1 MTHQLSPVVPTPAA
15 LPRRKAPRVAA
26 LIATLIISILS
37 FQLNASLF
45 SAALPA
51 IAAHFQE
58 STENVA
64 KVQSLFFLTSAVLGM
79 AFSRW
84 SDFLG
89 RRRTLL
95 IVLAL
100 MLGGTVLCLLAPN
113 LTVLL
118 IGRVLQSATS
128 ATFTI
133 SFLLLS
139 ERFSKRLFGIS
150 VGIISAV
157 NGGIGGLDGFLGG
170 FITDTVG
177 WQFLFVVVLAMGVAA
192 LVCVAV
198 VVPKGSARARE
209 GRMDW
214 WGAAALGTFLVL
226 LSNLIGQASAAGWA
240 DAWTLGYLAG
250 TVAAGLA
257 FVAVEKRTSH
267 PLIAIGQ
274 LRSRQVW
281 PVLASTVLT
290 LAGIFSALNFTV
302 ILLSQDA
309 KAGYGLSA
317 SMSAL
322 LYLTPT
328 AFVGVIAAVFSG
340 WFAQR
345 IGWFTALRIS
355 SGLIVVAAVAVA
367 IFAADRWMVFALL
380 IVMGVLYLGQFQ
392 STVSGIAVLNS
403 PKSAPGSVPGLNGAC
418 FGIGASIGIAMVA
431 PAVATGT
438 IAGYQT
444 ALWISAGLA
453 LASFGASLILRPA
466 PGAAGHGSS
475 EAAAPGRAAVA
486 SH

>member
-1 MTHQLSPVVPTPAA
+1 MTPHPHTAVGLV
-15 LPRRKAPRVAA
+15 PRRKAARVPV
-26 LIATLIISILS
+26 LIATLILSILS
-37 FQLNASLF
+37 YQLNASLF

-51 IAAHFQE
+51 MAAHFQE

-64 KVQSLFFLTSAVLGM
+64 KVQSLFFLTGAVLGM

-95 IVLAL
+95 IVLIL

-118 IGRVLQSATS
+118 VGRVLQSATS

-150 VGIISAV
+150 VGVISAV

-170 FITDTVG
+170 FITDTIG
-177 WQFLFVVVLAMGVAA
+177 WQFLFVLVLGVGVLA
-192 LVCVAV
+192 LVLVAV
-198 VVPKGSARARE
+198 VVPKGSARKSE

-214 WGAAALGTFLVL
+214 WGAGTLGTFLVL
-226 LSNLIGQASAAGWA
+226 LSNLIGQASTSGWG
-240 DAWTLGYLAG
+240 DIWTLGYLAG
-250 TVAAGLA
+250 ALVAGLA
-257 FVAVEKRTSH
+257 FVAVEKRVAR
-267 PLIAIGQ
+267 PLIAIEQ

-328 AFVGVIAAVFSG
+328 AFVGVLTAVFSG

-345 IGWFTALRIS
+345 IGWFKALRIS
-355 SGLIVVAAVAVA
+355 SGLIVLAAVAVA
-367 IFAADRWMVFALL
+367 IFAADRWMVFVLL
-380 IVMGVLYLGQFQ
+380 IIMGVLYLGQFQ

-418 FGIGASIGIAMVA
+418 FGIGASVGIAVVA
-431 PAVATGT
+431 PAVAAGT

-444 ALWISAGLA
+444 ALWISAGFA
-453 LASFGASLILRPA
+453 LAAFAASLLLRPIPA
-466 PGAAGHGSS
+466 SA
-475 EAAAPGRAAVA
+475 AAAPAVVVA
-486 SH
+486 HA

>member
-1 MTHQLSPVVPTPAA
+1 VPV
-15 LPRRKAPRVAA
+15 
-26 LIATLIISILS
+26 LIATLILSILS
-37 FQLNASLF
+37 YQLNASLF

-51 IAAHFQE
+51 MAAHFQE

-64 KVQSLFFLTSAVLGM
+64 KVQSLFFLTGAVLGM

-95 IVLAL
+95 IVLSM
-100 MLGGTVLCLLAPN
+100 MLCGTVLCLWAPN

-118 IGRVLQSATS
+118 VGRVLQSATS

-150 VGIISAV
+150 VGVISAV

-170 FITDTVG
+170 FITDTIG
-177 WQFLFVVVLAMGVAA
+177 WQFLFVLVLGVGVLAIV
-192 LVCVAV
+192 LVAV
-198 VVPKGSARARE
+198 VVPKRAARTRE

-214 WGAAALGTFLVL
+214 WGAGTLGTFLVL
-226 LSNLIGQASAAGWA
+226 LSNLIGQASTSGWG
-240 DAWTLGYLAG
+240 DIWTLGYLAG
-250 TVAAGLA
+250 AVIAGLA
-257 FVAVEKRTSH
+257 FVAVEKRVAR
-267 PLIAIGQ
+267 PLIAIEQ

-309 KAGYGLSA
+309 HAGYGLSA

-328 AFVGVIAAVFSG
+328 AFVGVLTAVFSG

-345 IGWFTALRIS
+345 IGWFKALRIS

-380 IVMGVLYLGQFQ
+380 IIMGVLYLGQFQ

-418 FGIGASIGIAMVA
+418 FGIGASVGIAVVA
-431 PAVATGT
+431 PAVAAGT

-444 ALWISAGLA
+444 ALWISAGFA
-453 LASFGASLILRPA
+453 LAAFAASLILRPV
-466 PGAAGHGSS
+466 AASA
-475 EAAAPGRAAVA
+475 AAAPAAVA
-486 SH
+486 AHA

>member
-1 MTHQLSPVVPTPAA
+1 MTTQATSTAG
-15 LPRRKAPRVAA
+15 LPLRRKAARVPV
-26 LIATLIISILS
+26 LIATLILSILS
-37 FQLNASLF
+37 YQLNASLF

-51 IAAHFQE
+51 MAAHFQE

-64 KVQSLFFLTSAVLGM
+64 KVQSLFFLTGAVLGM

-95 IVLAL
+95 IVLSM
-100 MLGGTVLCLLAPN
+100 MLCGTVLCLLAPN

-118 IGRVLQSATS
+118 VGRVLQSATS

-170 FITDTVG
+170 FITDTIG
-177 WQFLFVVVLAMGVAA
+177 WQFLFVLVLCVGVLAIV
-192 LVCVAV
+192 LVAV
-198 VVPKGSARARE
+198 VVPKRPARTRE

-214 WGAAALGTFLVL
+214 WGAGTLGTFLVL
-226 LSNLIGQASAAGWA
+226 LSNLIGQASTSGWG
-240 DAWTLGYLAG
+240 DVWTLGYLAG
-250 TVAAGLA
+250 AVIAGLA
-257 FVAVEKRTSH
+257 FVAVERRVER
-267 PLIAIGQ
+267 PLIAIEQ

-328 AFVGVIAAVFSG
+328 AFVGVLTAVFSG

-345 IGWFTALRIS
+345 IGWFKALRIS

-380 IVMGVLYLGQFQ
+380 IIMGVLYLGQFQ

-418 FGIGASIGIAMVA
+418 FGIGASVGIAVVA
-431 PAVATGT
+431 PAVAAGT

-444 ALWISAGLA
+444 ALWISAGFA
-453 LASFGASLILRPA
+453 LAAFAASLILRPA
-466 PGAAGHGSS
+466 AASA
-475 EAAAPGRAAVA
+475 AAAPAVVVTHA
-486 SH
+486 

>member
-1 MTHQLSPVVPTPAA
+1 MTTQATSTAGL
-15 LPRRKAPRVAA
+15 LLRRKAARVPV
-26 LIATLIISILS
+26 LIATLILSILS
-37 FQLNASLF
+37 YQLNASLF

-51 IAAHFQE
+51 MAAHFQE

-64 KVQSLFFLTSAVLGM
+64 KVQSLFFLTGAVLGM

-95 IVLAL
+95 IVLSM
-100 MLGGTVLCLLAPN
+100 MLCGTVLCLLAPN

-118 IGRVLQSATS
+118 VGRVLQSATS

-150 VGIISAV
+150 VGVISAV

-170 FITDTVG
+170 FITDTIG
-177 WQFLFVVVLAMGVAA
+177 WQFLFVLVLGVGVLAIV
-192 LVCVAV
+192 LVAV
-198 VVPKGSARARE
+198 VVPKRATRTRE

-214 WGAAALGTFLVL
+214 WGAGTLGTFLVL
-226 LSNLIGQASAAGWA
+226 LSNLIGQASTSGWG
-240 DAWTLGYLAG
+240 DIWTLGYLAG
-250 TVAAGLA
+250 ALISGLA
-257 FVAVEKRTSH
+257 FVAVERRVAR
-267 PLIAIGQ
+267 PLIAIEQ

-328 AFVGVIAAVFSG
+328 AFVGVLTAVFSG

-345 IGWFTALRIS
+345 IGWFKALRIS

-380 IVMGVLYLGQFQ
+380 IIMGVLYLGQFQ

-418 FGIGASIGIAMVA
+418 FGIGASVGIAVVA
-431 PAVATGT
+431 PAVAAGT

-444 ALWISAGLA
+444 ALWISAGFA
-453 LASFGASLILRPA
+453 LAAFAASLILRPVAASA
-466 PGAAGHGSS
+466 P
-475 EAAAPGRAAVA
+475 AAPAVVA
-486 SH
+486 HA

>member
-1 MTHQLSPVVPTPAA
+1 MTTQPATTA
-15 LPRRKAPRVAA
+15 GLPRRRKAARVPV
-26 LIATLIISILS
+26 LIATLILSILS
-37 FQLNASLF
+37 YQLNASLF

-51 IAAHFQE
+51 MAAHFQE

-64 KVQSLFFLTSAVLGM
+64 KVQSLFFLTGAVLGM

-95 IVLAL
+95 IVLSM
-100 MLGGTVLCLLAPN
+100 MLCGTVLCLLAPN

-118 IGRVLQSATS
+118 VGRVLQSATS

-150 VGIISAV
+150 VGVISAV

-170 FITDTVG
+170 FITDTIG
-177 WQFLFVVVLAMGVAA
+177 WQFLFVLVLGVGVLAIV
-192 LVCVAV
+192 LVAV
-198 VVPKGSARARE
+198 VVPKRPARTRE

-214 WGAAALGTFLVL
+214 WGAGTLGTFLVL
-226 LSNLIGQASAAGWA
+226 LSNLIGQASTSGWG
-240 DAWTLGYLAG
+240 DVWTLGYLAG
-250 TVAAGLA
+250 AVIAGLA
-257 FVAVEKRTSH
+257 FVAVERRVAR
-267 PLIAIGQ
+267 PLIAIEQ

-328 AFVGVIAAVFSG
+328 AFVGVLTAVFSG

-345 IGWFTALRIS
+345 IGWFKALRIS

-367 IFAADRWMVFALL
+367 VFAADRWMVFALL
-380 IVMGVLYLGQFQ
+380 IIMGVLYLGQFQ

-418 FGIGASIGIAMVA
+418 FGIGASVGIAVVA
-431 PAVATGT
+431 PAVAAGT

-444 ALWISAGLA
+444 ALWISAGFA
-453 LASFGASLILRPA
+453 LAAFAASLILRPV
-466 PGAAGHGSS
+466 AAS
-475 EAAAPGRAAVA
+475 AAPAPAVVVA
-486 SH
+486 HA

>member
-1 MTHQLSPVVPTPAA
+1 MTTQATSTPG
-15 LPRRKAPRVAA
+15 LPLRRKAARVPV
-26 LIATLIISILS
+26 LIATLILSILS
-37 FQLNASLF
+37 YQLNASLF

-51 IAAHFQE
+51 MAAHFQE

-64 KVQSLFFLTSAVLGM
+64 KVQSLFFLTGAVLGM
-79 AFSRW
+79 ALSRW

-95 IVLAL
+95 IVLSM
-100 MLGGTVLCLLAPN
+100 MLCGTVLCLWAPN
-113 LTVLL
+113 LTILL
-118 IGRVLQSATS
+118 VGRVLQSATS

-150 VGIISAV
+150 VGVISAV

-170 FITDTVG
+170 FITDTIG
-177 WQFLFVVVLAMGVAA
+177 WQFLFVLVLGVGVLAIV
-192 LVCVAV
+192 LVAV
-198 VVPKGSARARE
+198 VVPKRAARTRE

-214 WGAAALGTFLVL
+214 WGAGTLGTFLVL
-226 LSNLIGQASAAGWA
+226 LSNLIGQASTSGWG
-240 DAWTLGYLAG
+240 DIWTLGYLAG
-250 TVAAGLA
+250 AVIAGLA
-257 FVAVEKRTSH
+257 FVAVEKRVAR
-267 PLIAIGQ
+267 PLIAIEQ

-309 KAGYGLSA
+309 HAGYGLSA

-328 AFVGVIAAVFSG
+328 AFVGVLTAVFSG

-345 IGWFTALRIS
+345 IGWFKALRIS

-380 IVMGVLYLGQFQ
+380 IIMGVLYLGQFQ

-418 FGIGASIGIAMVA
+418 FGIGASVGIAVVA
-431 PAVATGT
+431 PAVAAGT

-444 ALWISAGLA
+444 ALWISAGFA
-453 LASFGASLILRPA
+453 LAAFAASLILRPV
-466 PGAAGHGSS
+466 AASA
-475 EAAAPGRAAVA
+475 AAAPAAVA
-486 SH
+486 AHA

>member
-1 MTHQLSPVVPTPAA
+1 MTPHPHTAA
-15 LPRRKAPRVAA
+15 GLEPRRKAARVPV
-26 LIATLIISILS
+26 LIATLILSILS
-37 FQLNASLF
+37 YQLNASLF

-51 IAAHFQE
+51 MAAHFQE

-64 KVQSLFFLTSAVLGM
+64 KVQSLFFLTGAVLGM

-95 IVLAL
+95 IVLIL

-118 IGRVLQSATS
+118 VGRVLQSATS

-150 VGIISAV
+150 VGVISAV

-170 FITDTVG
+170 FITDTIG
-177 WQFLFVVVLAMGVAA
+177 WQFLFVLVLGVGVLA
-192 LVCVAV
+192 LVLVAV
-198 VVPKGSARARE
+198 VVPKGSARKSE

-214 WGAAALGTFLVL
+214 WGAGALGTFLVL
-226 LSNLIGQASAAGWA
+226 LSNLIGQASTSGWG
-240 DAWTLGYLAG
+240 DIWTLGYLAG
-250 TVAAGLA
+250 ALVAGLA
-257 FVAVEKRTSH
+257 FVAVEKRVAR
-267 PLIAIGQ
+267 PLIAIEQ

-328 AFVGVIAAVFSG
+328 AFVGVLTAVFSG

-345 IGWFTALRIS
+345 IGWFKALRIS
-355 SGLIVVAAVAVA
+355 SGLIVLAAVAVA
-367 IFAADRWMVFALL
+367 IFAADRWMVFVLL
-380 IVMGVLYLGQFQ
+380 IIMGVLYLGQFQ

-418 FGIGASIGIAMVA
+418 FGIGASVGIAVVA
-431 PAVATGT
+431 PAVAAGT

-444 ALWISAGLA
+444 ALWISAGFA
-453 LASFGASLILRPA
+453 LAAFAASLLLRPVPA
-466 PGAAGHGSS
+466 SAV
-475 EAAAPGRAAVA
+475 AAPAVVVA
-486 SH
+486 HA

>member
-1 MTHQLSPVVPTPAA
+1 MTTQATSTAGLPV
-15 LPRRKAPRVAA
+15 RRKAARVPV
-26 LIATLIISILS
+26 LIATLILSILS
-37 FQLNASLF
+37 YQLNASLF

-64 KVQSLFFLTSAVLGM
+64 KVQSLFFLTGAVLGM

-95 IVLAL
+95 IVLSM
-100 MLGGTVLCLLAPN
+100 MLCGTVLCLVAPN

-118 IGRVLQSATS
+118 VGRVLQSATS

-150 VGIISAV
+150 VGVISAV

-170 FITDTVG
+170 FITDTIG
-177 WQFLFVVVLAMGVAA
+177 WQFLFVLVLGVGVLAIV
-192 LVCVAV
+192 LVAV
-198 VVPKGSARARE
+198 VVPNRAARTRE

-214 WGAAALGTFLVL
+214 WGAGTLGTFLVL
-226 LSNLIGQASAAGWA
+226 LSNLIGQASTSGWG
-240 DAWTLGYLAG
+240 DIWTLGYLAG
-250 TVAAGLA
+250 ALIAGLA
-257 FVAVEKRTSH
+257 FVAVERRVAR
-267 PLIAIGQ
+267 PLIAIEQ

-328 AFVGVIAAVFSG
+328 AFVGVLTAVFSG

-345 IGWFTALRIS
+345 IGWFKALRIS

-367 IFAADRWMVFALL
+367 VFAADRWMVFALL
-380 IVMGVLYLGQFQ
+380 IIMGVLYLGQFQ

-418 FGIGASIGIAMVA
+418 FGIGASVGIAVVA
-431 PAVATGT
+431 PAVAAGT

-444 ALWISAGLA
+444 ALWISAGFA
-453 LASFGASLILRPA
+453 LAAFAASLILRPV
-466 PGAAGHGSS
+466 AASA
-475 EAAAPGRAAVA
+475 AAAPAVVV
-486 SH
+486 SHA

>member
-1 MTHQLSPVVPTPAA
+1 MTTQATSTAG
-15 LPRRKAPRVAA
+15 LPLRRKAARVPV
-26 LIATLIISILS
+26 LIATLILSILS
-37 FQLNASLF
+37 YQLNASLF

-51 IAAHFQE
+51 MAAHFQE

-64 KVQSLFFLTSAVLGM
+64 KVQSLFFLTGAVLGM

-95 IVLAL
+95 IVLSM
-100 MLGGTVLCLLAPN
+100 MLCGTVLCLWAPN
-113 LTVLL
+113 LTILL
-118 IGRVLQSATS
+118 VGRVLQSGTS

-150 VGIISAV
+150 VGVISAV

-170 FITDTVG
+170 FITDTIG
-177 WQFLFVVVLAMGVAA
+177 WQFLFVLVLGVGVLAIV
-192 LVCVAV
+192 LVAV
-198 VVPKGSARARE
+198 VVPKRAARTRE

-214 WGAAALGTFLVL
+214 WGAGTLGTFLVL
-226 LSNLIGQASAAGWA
+226 LSNLIGQASTSGWG
-240 DAWTLGYLAG
+240 DIWTLGYLAG
-250 TVAAGLA
+250 AVIAGLA
-257 FVAVEKRTSH
+257 FVAVEKRVAR
-267 PLIAIGQ
+267 PLIAIEQ

-309 KAGYGLSA
+309 HAGYGLSA

-328 AFVGVIAAVFSG
+328 AFVGVLTAVFSG

-345 IGWFTALRIS
+345 IGWFKALRIS

-380 IVMGVLYLGQFQ
+380 IIMGVLYLGQFQ

-418 FGIGASIGIAMVA
+418 FGIGASVGIAVVA
-431 PAVATGT
+431 PAVAAGT

-444 ALWISAGLA
+444 ALWISAGFA
-453 LASFGASLILRPA
+453 LAAFAASLILRPV
-466 PGAAGHGSS
+466 AASA
-475 EAAAPGRAAVA
+475 AAAPAAVA
-486 SH
+486 AHA

>member
-1 MTHQLSPVVPTPAA
+1 MTTQATNTAGLPV
-15 LPRRKAPRVAA
+15 RRKAARVPV
-26 LIATLIISILS
+26 LIATLILSILS
-37 FQLNASLF
+37 YQLNASLF

-51 IAAHFQE
+51 MAAHFQE

-64 KVQSLFFLTSAVLGM
+64 KVQSLFFLTGAVLGM

-95 IVLAL
+95 IVLSL
-100 MLGGTVLCLLAPN
+100 MLCGTVLCLLAPN

-118 IGRVLQSATS
+118 VGRVLQSATS

-150 VGIISAV
+150 VGVISAV

-170 FITDTVG
+170 FITDTIG
-177 WQFLFVVVLAMGVAA
+177 WQFLFVLVLGVGVLAIV
-192 LVCVAV
+192 LVAV
-198 VVPKGSARARE
+198 VVPKRPARTRE

-214 WGAAALGTFLVL
+214 WGAGTLGTFLVL
-226 LSNLIGQASAAGWA
+226 LSNLIGQASTSGWG

-250 TVAAGLA
+250 ALIAGLA
-257 FVAVEKRTSH
+257 FVAVEKRVAR
-267 PLIAIGQ
+267 PLIAIEQ

-309 KAGYGLSA
+309 RAGYGLSA

-328 AFVGVIAAVFSG
+328 AFVGVLTAVFSG

-345 IGWFTALRIS
+345 IGWFKALRIS

-380 IVMGVLYLGQFQ
+380 IIMGVLYLGQFQ

-418 FGIGASIGIAMVA
+418 FGIGASVGIAVVA
-431 PAVATGT
+431 PAVAAGT

-444 ALWISAGLA
+444 ALWISAGFA
-453 LASFGASLILRPA
+453 LAAFAASLVLRPV
-466 PGAAGHGSS
+466 AASA
-475 EAAAPGRAAVA
+475 AAAPAVVVA
-486 SH
+486 HA

>member
-1 MTHQLSPVVPTPAA
+1 MTTQATSTAGLPV
-15 LPRRKAPRVAA
+15 RRKAARVPI
-26 LIATLIISILS
+26 LIATLILSILS
-37 FQLNASLF
+37 YQLNASLF

-51 IAAHFQE
+51 MAAHFQE

-64 KVQSLFFLTSAVLGM
+64 KVQSLFFLTGAVLGM

-95 IVLAL
+95 IVLSM
-100 MLGGTVLCLLAPN
+100 MLCGTVLCLLAPN

-118 IGRVLQSATS
+118 AGRVLQSATS

-150 VGIISAV
+150 VGVISAV

-170 FITDTVG
+170 FITDTIG
-177 WQFLFVVVLAMGVAA
+177 WQFLFVLVLGVGVLAIV
-192 LVCVAV
+192 LVAV
-198 VVPKGSARARE
+198 VVPKRAARTRE

-214 WGAAALGTFLVL
+214 WGAGTLGTFLVL
-226 LSNLIGQASAAGWA
+226 LSNLIGQASTSGWG
-240 DAWTLGYLAG
+240 DIWTLGYLAG
-250 TVAAGLA
+250 AVVSGLA
-257 FVAVEKRTSH
+257 FVAVERRVAR
-267 PLIAIGQ
+267 PLIAIEQ

-328 AFVGVIAAVFSG
+328 AFVGVLTAVFSG

-345 IGWFTALRIS
+345 IGWFKALRIS

-367 IFAADRWMVFALL
+367 IFAADRWMVFGLL
-380 IVMGVLYLGQFQ
+380 IIMGVLYLGQFQ

-418 FGIGASIGIAMVA
+418 FGIGASVGIAVVA
-431 PAVATGT
+431 PAVAAGT
-438 IAGYQT
+438 IAGYQN
-444 ALWISAGLA
+444 ALWISAGFA
-453 LASFGASLILRPA
+453 LAAFAASLILRPV
-466 PGAAGHGSS
+466 AANA
-475 EAAAPGRAAVA
+475 AAAPAVVV
-486 SH
+486 SHA

>member
-1 MTHQLSPVVPTPAA
+1 MTTQATSTAGLPV
-15 LPRRKAPRVAA
+15 RRKAARVPV
-26 LIATLIISILS
+26 LIATLILSILS
-37 FQLNASLF
+37 YQLNASLF

-51 IAAHFQE
+51 MAAHFQE

-64 KVQSLFFLTSAVLGM
+64 KVQSLFFLTGAVLGM

-95 IVLAL
+95 IVLSM
-100 MLGGTVLCLLAPN
+100 MLCGTVLCLLAPN

-118 IGRVLQSATS
+118 VGRVLQSATS

-150 VGIISAV
+150 VGVISAV

-170 FITDTVG
+170 FITDTIG
-177 WQFLFVVVLAMGVAA
+177 WQFLFVLVLGVGVLAIV
-192 LVCVAV
+192 LVAV
-198 VVPKGSARARE
+198 VVPKRAARTRE

-214 WGAAALGTFLVL
+214 WGAGTLGTFLVL
-226 LSNLIGQASAAGWA
+226 LSNLIGQASTSGWG
-240 DAWTLGYLAG
+240 DIWTLGYLAG
-250 TVAAGLA
+250 AVVSGLA
-257 FVAVEKRTSH
+257 FVAVERRVAR
-267 PLIAIGQ
+267 PLIAIEQ

-328 AFVGVIAAVFSG
+328 AFVGVLTAVFSG

-345 IGWFTALRIS
+345 IGWFKALRIS

-367 IFAADRWMVFALL
+367 IFAADRWMVFGLL
-380 IVMGVLYLGQFQ
+380 IIMGVLYLGQFQ

-418 FGIGASIGIAMVA
+418 FGIGASVGIAVVA
-431 PAVATGT
+431 PAVAAGT

-444 ALWISAGLA
+444 ALWISAGFA
-453 LASFGASLILRPA
+453 LAAFAASLILRPV
-466 PGAAGHGSS
+466 AASA
-475 EAAAPGRAAVA
+475 AAAPAVVV
-486 SH
+486 SHA

>member
-1 MTHQLSPVVPTPAA
+1 MTTQATSTAG
-15 LPRRKAPRVAA
+15 LPLRRKAARVPV
-26 LIATLIISILS
+26 LIATLILSILS
-37 FQLNASLF
+37 YQLNASLF

-51 IAAHFQE
+51 MAAHFQE

-64 KVQSLFFLTSAVLGM
+64 KVQSLFFLTGAVLGM
-79 AFSRW
+79 ALSRW

-95 IVLAL
+95 IVLSM
-100 MLGGTVLCLLAPN
+100 MLCGTVLCLWAPN
-113 LTVLL
+113 LTILL
-118 IGRVLQSATS
+118 VGRVLQSATS

-150 VGIISAV
+150 VGVISAV

-170 FITDTVG
+170 FITDTIG
-177 WQFLFVVVLAMGVAA
+177 WQFLFVLVLGVGVLAIV
-192 LVCVAV
+192 LVAV
-198 VVPKGSARARE
+198 VVPKRAARTRE

-214 WGAAALGTFLVL
+214 WGAGTLGTFLVL
-226 LSNLIGQASAAGWA
+226 LSNLIGQASTSGWG
-240 DAWTLGYLAG
+240 DIWTLGYLAG
-250 TVAAGLA
+250 AVIAGLA
-257 FVAVEKRTSH
+257 FVAVEKRVAR
-267 PLIAIGQ
+267 PLIAIEQ

-309 KAGYGLSA
+309 HAGYGLSA

-328 AFVGVIAAVFSG
+328 AFVGVLTAVFSG

-345 IGWFTALRIS
+345 IGWFKALRIS

-380 IVMGVLYLGQFQ
+380 IIMGVLYLGQFQ

-418 FGIGASIGIAMVA
+418 FGIGASVGIAVVA
-431 PAVATGT
+431 PAVAAGT

-444 ALWISAGLA
+444 ALWISAGFA
-453 LASFGASLILRPA
+453 LAAFAASLILRPV
-466 PGAAGHGSS
+466 AASA
-475 EAAAPGRAAVA
+475 AAAPAAVA
-486 SH
+486 AHA

>member
-1 MTHQLSPVVPTPAA
+1 
-15 LPRRKAPRVAA
+15 
-26 LIATLIISILS
+26 
-37 FQLNASLF
+37 
-45 SAALPA
+45 
-51 IAAHFQE
+51 
-58 STENVA
+58 
-64 KVQSLFFLTSAVLGM
+64 M

-95 IVLAL
+95 IVLTL
-100 MLGGTVLCLLAPN
+100 MLGGTVTCLLAPN

-118 IGRVLQSATS
+118 LGRILQSATS

-150 VGIISAV
+150 VGVISAV

-170 FITDTVG
+170 FITDTIG
-177 WQFLFVVVLAMGVAA
+177 WQFLFVLVLGVGVLA
-192 LVCVAV
+192 LVLVAV
-198 VVPKGSARARE
+198 VVPKRSARTRE

-214 WGAAALGTFLVL
+214 WGACTLSTFLIL
-226 LSNLIGQASAAGWA
+226 LSNLIGQASTSGWG

-250 TVAAGLA
+250 AVVAGLA
-257 FVAVEKRTSH
+257 FVAVEKRVAR
-267 PLIAIGQ
+267 PLIAIEQ

-328 AFVGVIAAVFSG
+328 AFVGVLTAVFSG

-345 IGWFTALRIS
+345 IGWFKALRIS
-355 SGLIVVAAVAVA
+355 SGLIVVVAVAVA

-380 IVMGVLYLGQFQ
+380 IIMGILYLGQFQ

-403 PKSAPGSVPGLNGAC
+403 PKSAPGSVP
-418 FGIGASIGIAMVA
+418 ASMERALESE
-431 PAVATGT
+431 PAWVSPSSHRPSPPEPSPATKLPCG
-438 IAGYQT
+438 
-444 ALWISAGLA
+444 SRLA
-453 LASFGASLILRPA
+453 LPSQPLLLPSSSGPFLR
-466 PGAAGHGSS
+466 
-475 EAAAPGRAAVA
+475 APGRFPPSSSLIPKSASPLTKEQHVHHHTAAVL
-486 SH
+486 S

>member
-1 MTHQLSPVVPTPAA
+1 MTTQATSTAG
-15 LPRRKAPRVAA
+15 LPLRRKAARVPV
-26 LIATLIISILS
+26 LIATLILSILS
-37 FQLNASLF
+37 YQLNASLF

-51 IAAHFQE
+51 MAAHFQE

-64 KVQSLFFLTSAVLGM
+64 KVQSLFFLTGAVLGM
-79 AFSRW
+79 ALSRW

-95 IVLAL
+95 IVLSM
-100 MLGGTVLCLLAPN
+100 MLCGTVLCLWAPN

-118 IGRVLQSATS
+118 VGRVLQSATS

-150 VGIISAV
+150 VGVISAV

-170 FITDTVG
+170 FITDTIG
-177 WQFLFVVVLAMGVAA
+177 WQFLFVLVLGVGVLAIV
-192 LVCVAV
+192 LVAV
-198 VVPKGSARARE
+198 VVPKRAARTRE

-214 WGAAALGTFLVL
+214 WGAGTLGTFLVL
-226 LSNLIGQASAAGWA
+226 LSNLIGQASTSGWG
-240 DAWTLGYLAG
+240 DIWTLGYLAG
-250 TVAAGLA
+250 AVIAGLA
-257 FVAVEKRTSH
+257 FVAVEKRVAR
-267 PLIAIGQ
+267 PLIAIEQ

-309 KAGYGLSA
+309 HAGYGLSA

-328 AFVGVIAAVFSG
+328 AFVGVLTAVFSG

-345 IGWFTALRIS
+345 IGWFKALRIS

-380 IVMGVLYLGQFQ
+380 IIMGVLYLGQFQ

-418 FGIGASIGIAMVA
+418 FGIGASVGIAVVA
-431 PAVATGT
+431 PAVAAGT

-444 ALWISAGLA
+444 ALWISAGFA
-453 LASFGASLILRPA
+453 LAAFAASLILRPV
-466 PGAAGHGSS
+466 AASA
-475 EAAAPGRAAVA
+475 AAAPAAVA
-486 SH
+486 AHA

>member
-1 MTHQLSPVVPTPAA
+1 MTTQATSTAG
-15 LPRRKAPRVAA
+15 LPLRRKAARVPV
-26 LIATLIISILS
+26 LIATLILSILS
-37 FQLNASLF
+37 YQLNASLF

-51 IAAHFQE
+51 MAAHFQE

-64 KVQSLFFLTSAVLGM
+64 KVQSLFFLTGAVLGM

-95 IVLAL
+95 IVLSM
-100 MLGGTVLCLLAPN
+100 MLCGTVLCLWAPN

-118 IGRVLQSATS
+118 VGRVLQSATS

-150 VGIISAV
+150 VGVISAV

-170 FITDTVG
+170 FITDTIG
-177 WQFLFVVVLAMGVAA
+177 WQFLFVLVLGVGVLAIV
-192 LVCVAV
+192 LVAV
-198 VVPKGSARARE
+198 VVPKRAARTRE

-214 WGAAALGTFLVL
+214 WGAGTLGTFLVL
-226 LSNLIGQASAAGWA
+226 LSNLIGQASTSGWG
-240 DAWTLGYLAG
+240 DIWTLGYLAG
-250 TVAAGLA
+250 AVIAGLA
-257 FVAVEKRTSH
+257 FVAVEKRVAR
-267 PLIAIGQ
+267 PLIAIEQ

-309 KAGYGLSA
+309 HAGYGLSA

-328 AFVGVIAAVFSG
+328 AFVGVLTAVFSG

-345 IGWFTALRIS
+345 IGWFKALRIS

-380 IVMGVLYLGQFQ
+380 IIMGVLYLGQFQ

-418 FGIGASIGIAMVA
+418 FGIGASVGIAVVA
-431 PAVATGT
+431 PAVAAGT

-444 ALWISAGLA
+444 ALWISAGFA
-453 LASFGASLILRPA
+453 LAAFAASLILRPV
-466 PGAAGHGSS
+466 AASA
-475 EAAAPGRAAVA
+475 AAAPAAVA
-486 SH
+486 AHA

>member
-1 MTHQLSPVVPTPAA
+1 MTTQATSTAG
-15 LPRRKAPRVAA
+15 LPLRRKAARVPV
-26 LIATLIISILS
+26 LIATLILSILS
-37 FQLNASLF
+37 YQLNASLF

-51 IAAHFQE
+51 MAAHFQE

-64 KVQSLFFLTSAVLGM
+64 KVQSLFFLTGAVLGM

-95 IVLAL
+95 IVLSM
-100 MLGGTVLCLLAPN
+100 MLCGTVLCLLAPN

-118 IGRVLQSATS
+118 VGRVLQSATS

-170 FITDTVG
+170 FITDTIG
-177 WQFLFVVVLAMGVAA
+177 WQFLFVLVLGVGVLAIV
-192 LVCVAV
+192 LVAV
-198 VVPKGSARARE
+198 VVPKGPARTRE

-214 WGAAALGTFLVL
+214 WGAGTLGTFLVL
-226 LSNLIGQASAAGWA
+226 LSNLIGQASTSGWG
-240 DAWTLGYLAG
+240 DVWTLGYLAG
-250 TVAAGLA
+250 AVIAGLA
-257 FVAVEKRTSH
+257 FVAVERRVER
-267 PLIAIGQ
+267 PLIAIEQ

-328 AFVGVIAAVFSG
+328 AFVGVLTAVFSG

-345 IGWFTALRIS
+345 IGWFKALRIS
-355 SGLIVVAAVAVA
+355 SGLIVVAAVAIA

-380 IVMGVLYLGQFQ
+380 IIMGVLYLGQFQ

-418 FGIGASIGIAMVA
+418 FGIGASVGIAVVA
-431 PAVATGT
+431 PAVAAGT

-444 ALWISAGLA
+444 ALWISAGFA
-453 LASFGASLILRPA
+453 LAAFAASLILRPV
-466 PGAAGHGSS
+466 AASA
-475 EAAAPGRAAVA
+475 AAAPAVVVTHA
-486 SH
+486 

>member
-1 MTHQLSPVVPTPAA
+1 MTTQATSTAG
-15 LPRRKAPRVAA
+15 LPLRRKAARVPV
-26 LIATLIISILS
+26 LIATLILSILS
-37 FQLNASLF
+37 YQLNASLF

-51 IAAHFQE
+51 MAAHFQE

-64 KVQSLFFLTSAVLGM
+64 KVQSLFFLTGAVLGM

-95 IVLAL
+95 IVLSM
-100 MLGGTVLCLLAPN
+100 MLCGTVLCLLAPN

-118 IGRVLQSATS
+118 VGRVLQSATS

-170 FITDTVG
+170 FITDTIG
-177 WQFLFVVVLAMGVAA
+177 WQFLFVLVLGVGVLAIV
-192 LVCVAV
+192 LVAV
-198 VVPKGSARARE
+198 VVPKRPSRTRE

-214 WGAAALGTFLVL
+214 WGAGTLGTFLVL
-226 LSNLIGQASAAGWA
+226 LSNLIGQASTSGWG
-240 DAWTLGYLAG
+240 DVWTLGYLAG
-250 TVAAGLA
+250 AVIAGLA
-257 FVAVEKRTSH
+257 FVAVERRVER
-267 PLIAIGQ
+267 PLIAIEQ

-328 AFVGVIAAVFSG
+328 AFVGVLTAVFSG

-345 IGWFTALRIS
+345 IGWFKALRIS

-380 IVMGVLYLGQFQ
+380 IIMGVLYLGQFQ

-418 FGIGASIGIAMVA
+418 FGIGASVGIAVVA
-431 PAVATGT
+431 PAVAAGT

-444 ALWISAGLA
+444 ALWISAGFA
-453 LASFGASLILRPA
+453 LAAFAASLILRPV
-466 PGAAGHGSS
+466 AAS
-475 EAAAPGRAAVA
+475 AAATPAVVVTHA
-486 SH
+486 

>member
-1 MTHQLSPVVPTPAA
+1 MTTQATSTAG
-15 LPRRKAPRVAA
+15 LPLRRKAARVPV
-26 LIATLIISILS
+26 LIATLILSILS
-37 FQLNASLF
+37 YQLNASLF

-51 IAAHFQE
+51 MAAHFQE

-64 KVQSLFFLTSAVLGM
+64 KVQSLFFLTGAVLGM

-95 IVLAL
+95 IVLSM
-100 MLGGTVLCLLAPN
+100 MLCGTVLCLLAPN

-118 IGRVLQSATS
+118 VGRVLQSATS

-170 FITDTVG
+170 FITDTIG
-177 WQFLFVVVLAMGVAA
+177 WQFLFVLVLGVGVLAIV
-192 LVCVAV
+192 LVAV
-198 VVPKGSARARE
+198 VVPKRPARTRE

-214 WGAAALGTFLVL
+214 WGAGTLGTFLVL
-226 LSNLIGQASAAGWA
+226 LSNLIGQASTSGWG
-240 DAWTLGYLAG
+240 DIWTLGYLAG
-250 TVAAGLA
+250 AVIAGLA
-257 FVAVEKRTSH
+257 FVAVERRVER
-267 PLIAIGQ
+267 PLIAIEQ

-281 PVLASTVLT
+281 PVLASTTLT

-328 AFVGVIAAVFSG
+328 AFVGVLTAVFSG

-345 IGWFTALRIS
+345 IGWFKALRIS

-380 IVMGVLYLGQFQ
+380 IIMGVLYLGQFQ

-418 FGIGASIGIAMVA
+418 FGIGASVGIAVVA
-431 PAVATGT
+431 PVVAAGT

-444 ALWISAGLA
+444 ALWISAGFA
-453 LASFGASLILRPA
+453 LAAFAASLILRPV
-466 PGAAGHGSS
+466 AASAS
-475 EAAAPGRAAVA
+475 AAPAVVVA
-486 SH
+486 HA

>member
-1 MTHQLSPVVPTPAA
+1 VPV
-15 LPRRKAPRVAA
+15 
-26 LIATLIISILS
+26 LIATLILSILS
-37 FQLNASLF
+37 YQLNASLF

-51 IAAHFQE
+51 MAAHFQE

-64 KVQSLFFLTSAVLGM
+64 KVQSLFFLTGAVLGM

-95 IVLAL
+95 IVLSL
-100 MLGGTVLCLLAPN
+100 MLCGTVLCLLAPN

-118 IGRVLQSATS
+118 VGRVLQSATS

-150 VGIISAV
+150 VGVISAV

-170 FITDTVG
+170 FITDTIG
-177 WQFLFVVVLAMGVAA
+177 WQFLFVLVLGVGVLAIV
-192 LVCVAV
+192 LVAV
-198 VVPKGSARARE
+198 VVPKGSARTRE

-214 WGAAALGTFLVL
+214 WGAGTLGTFLVL
-226 LSNLIGQASAAGWA
+226 LSNLIGQASASGWG
-240 DAWTLGYLAG
+240 DIWTLGYLAG
-250 TVAAGLA
+250 AVIAGLA
-257 FVAVEKRTSH
+257 FVAVERRVAR
-267 PLIAIGQ
+267 PLIAIEQ

-317 SMSAL
+317 SLSAL

-328 AFVGVIAAVFSG
+328 AFVGVLTAVFSG

-345 IGWFTALRIS
+345 IGWFKALRIS
-355 SGLIVVAAVAVA
+355 SGLIVVAAVGVA

-380 IVMGVLYLGQFQ
+380 IIMGVLYLGQFQ
-392 STVSGIAVLNS
+392 STVNGIAVLNS

-418 FGIGASIGIAMVA
+418 FGIGASMGIAIVA
-431 PAVATGT
+431 PAVAAGT

-444 ALWISAGLA
+444 ALWISAGFA
-453 LASFGASLILRPA
+453 LAAFAASLVLRPVAASAAGASA
-466 PGAAGHGSS
+466 V
-475 EAAAPGRAAVA
+475 VA
-486 SH
+486 SHA

>member
-1 MTHQLSPVVPTPAA
+1 MTTQATSTAG
-15 LPRRKAPRVAA
+15 LPLRRKAARVPV
-26 LIATLIISILS
+26 LIATLILSILS
-37 FQLNASLF
+37 YQLNASLF

-51 IAAHFQE
+51 MAAHFQE

-64 KVQSLFFLTSAVLGM
+64 KVQSLFFLTGAVLGM

-95 IVLAL
+95 IVLSM
-100 MLGGTVLCLLAPN
+100 MLCGTVLCLWAPN

-118 IGRVLQSATS
+118 VGRVLQSATS

-150 VGIISAV
+150 VGVISAV

-170 FITDTVG
+170 FITDTIG
-177 WQFLFVVVLAMGVAA
+177 WQFLFVLVLGVGVLAIV
-192 LVCVAV
+192 LVAV
-198 VVPKGSARARE
+198 VVPKRAARTRE

-214 WGAAALGTFLVL
+214 WGAGTLGTFLVL
-226 LSNLIGQASAAGWA
+226 LSNLIGQASTSGWG
-240 DAWTLGYLAG
+240 DIWTLGYLAG
-250 TVAAGLA
+250 AVIAGLA
-257 FVAVEKRTSH
+257 FVAVEKRVAR
-267 PLIAIGQ
+267 PLIAIEQ

-309 KAGYGLSA
+309 HAGYGLSA

-328 AFVGVIAAVFSG
+328 AFVGVLTAVFSG

-345 IGWFTALRIS
+345 IGWFKALRIS

-380 IVMGVLYLGQFQ
+380 IIMGVLYLGQFQ

-418 FGIGASIGIAMVA
+418 FGIGASVGIAVVA
-431 PAVATGT
+431 PAVAAGT

-444 ALWISAGLA
+444 ALWISAGFA
-453 LASFGASLILRPA
+453 LAAFAASLILRPV
-466 PGAAGHGSS
+466 AAS
-475 EAAAPGRAAVA
+475 AAATPAAVA
-486 SH
+486 AHA

>member
-1 MTHQLSPVVPTPAA
+1 MTTQATSTAG
-15 LPRRKAPRVAA
+15 LPLRRKAARVPV
-26 LIATLIISILS
+26 LIATLILSILS
-37 FQLNASLF
+37 YQLNASLF

-51 IAAHFQE
+51 MAAHFQE

-64 KVQSLFFLTSAVLGM
+64 KVQSLFFLTGAVLGM

-95 IVLAL
+95 IVLSM
-100 MLGGTVLCLLAPN
+100 MLCGTVLCLWAPN
-113 LTVLL
+113 LTILL
-118 IGRVLQSATS
+118 VGRVLQSATS

-150 VGIISAV
+150 VGVISAV

-170 FITDTVG
+170 FITDTIG
-177 WQFLFVVVLAMGVAA
+177 WQFLFVLVLGVGVLAIV
-192 LVCVAV
+192 LVAV
-198 VVPKGSARARE
+198 VVPKRAARTRE

-214 WGAAALGTFLVL
+214 WGAGTLGTFLVL
-226 LSNLIGQASAAGWA
+226 LSNLIGQASTSGWG
-240 DAWTLGYLAG
+240 DIWTLGYLAG
-250 TVAAGLA
+250 AVIAGLA
-257 FVAVEKRTSH
+257 FVAVEKRVAR
-267 PLIAIGQ
+267 PLIAIEQ

-309 KAGYGLSA
+309 HAGYGLSA

-328 AFVGVIAAVFSG
+328 AFVGVLTAVFSG

-345 IGWFTALRIS
+345 IGWFKALRIS

-380 IVMGVLYLGQFQ
+380 IIMGVLYLGQFQ

-418 FGIGASIGIAMVA
+418 FGIGASVGIAVVA
-431 PAVATGT
+431 PAVAAGT

-444 ALWISAGLA
+444 ALWISAGFA
-453 LASFGASLILRPA
+453 LAAFAASLILRPV
-466 PGAAGHGSS
+466 AASA
-475 EAAAPGRAAVA
+475 AAAPAAVA
-486 SH
+486 AHA

>member
-1 MTHQLSPVVPTPAA
+1 MTTQATSTAG
-15 LPRRKAPRVAA
+15 LPLRRKAARVPV
-26 LIATLIISILS
+26 LIATLILSILS
-37 FQLNASLF
+37 YQLNASLF

-51 IAAHFQE
+51 MAAHFQE

-64 KVQSLFFLTSAVLGM
+64 KVQSLFFLTGAVLGM

-95 IVLAL
+95 IVLSL
-100 MLGGTVLCLLAPN
+100 MLCGTVLCLLAPN

-118 IGRVLQSATS
+118 VGRVLQSATS

-150 VGIISAV
+150 VGVISAV

-170 FITDTVG
+170 FITDTIG
-177 WQFLFVVVLAMGVAA
+177 WQFLFVLVLGVGVLAIV
-192 LVCVAV
+192 LVAV
-198 VVPKGSARARE
+198 VVPKRPARTRE

-214 WGAAALGTFLVL
+214 WGAGTLGTFLVL
-226 LSNLIGQASAAGWA
+226 LSNLIGQASTSGWG
-240 DAWTLGYLAG
+240 DIWTLGYLAG
-250 TVAAGLA
+250 AVIAGLA
-257 FVAVEKRTSH
+257 FVAVERRVAR
-267 PLIAIGQ
+267 PLIALEQ

-328 AFVGVIAAVFSG
+328 AFVGVLTAVFSG

-345 IGWFTALRIS
+345 IGWFKALRIS

-380 IVMGVLYLGQFQ
+380 IIMGVLYLGQFQ

-418 FGIGASIGIAMVA
+418 FGIGASVGIAVVA
-431 PAVATGT
+431 PAVAAGT

-444 ALWISAGLA
+444 ALWISAGFA
-453 LASFGASLILRPA
+453 LAAFAASLILRPV
-466 PGAAGHGSS
+466 AASA
-475 EAAAPGRAAVA
+475 AAAPAAVA
-486 SH
+486 SHA

>member
-1 MTHQLSPVVPTPAA
+1 MTTQATSTAGLPV
-15 LPRRKAPRVAA
+15 RRKAARVPV
-26 LIATLIISILS
+26 LIATLILSILS
-37 FQLNASLF
+37 YQLNASLF

-51 IAAHFQE
+51 MAAHFQE

-64 KVQSLFFLTSAVLGM
+64 KVQSLFFLTGAVLGM

-95 IVLAL
+95 IVLSM
-100 MLGGTVLCLLAPN
+100 MLCGTVLCLLAPN

-118 IGRVLQSATS
+118 VGRVLQSATS

-150 VGIISAV
+150 VGVISAV

-170 FITDTVG
+170 FITDTIG
-177 WQFLFVVVLAMGVAA
+177 WHFLFVLVLGVGVLAIV
-192 LVCVAV
+192 LVAV
-198 VVPKGSARARE
+198 VVPKRAARTRE

-214 WGAAALGTFLVL
+214 WGAGTLGTFLVL
-226 LSNLIGQASAAGWA
+226 LSNLIGQASTSGWG
-240 DAWTLGYLAG
+240 DIWTLGYLAG
-250 TVAAGLA
+250 AVIAGLA
-257 FVAVEKRTSH
+257 FVAVERRVAR
-267 PLIAIGQ
+267 PLIAIEQ

-328 AFVGVIAAVFSG
+328 AFVGVLTAVFSG

-345 IGWFTALRIS
+345 IGWFKALRIS

-367 IFAADRWMVFALL
+367 VFAADRWMVFALL
-380 IVMGVLYLGQFQ
+380 IIMGVLYLGQFQ

-418 FGIGASIGIAMVA
+418 FGIGASVGIAVVA

-444 ALWISAGLA
+444 ALWISAGFA
-453 LASFGASLILRPA
+453 LAAFAASLILRPV
-466 PGAAGHGSS
+466 AASS
-475 EAAAPGRAAVA
+475 AAAPAVVV
-486 SH
+486 SHA

>member
-1 MTHQLSPVVPTPAA
+1 MPV
-15 LPRRKAPRVAA
+15 
-26 LIATLIISILS
+26 LIATLILSILS
-37 FQLNASLF
+37 YQLNASLF

-51 IAAHFQE
+51 MAAHFQE

-64 KVQSLFFLTSAVLGM
+64 KVQSLFFLTGAVLGM

-95 IVLAL
+95 IVLSM
-100 MLGGTVLCLLAPN
+100 MLCGTVLCLWAPN
-113 LTVLL
+113 LTILL
-118 IGRVLQSATS
+118 VGRVLQSATS

-150 VGIISAV
+150 VGVISAV

-170 FITDTVG
+170 FITDTIG
-177 WQFLFVVVLAMGVAA
+177 WQFLFVLVLGVGVLAIV
-192 LVCVAV
+192 LVAV
-198 VVPKGSARARE
+198 VVPKRAARTRE

-214 WGAAALGTFLVL
+214 WGAGTLGTFLVL
-226 LSNLIGQASAAGWA
+226 LSNLIGQASTSGWG
-240 DAWTLGYLAG
+240 DIWTLGYLAG
-250 TVAAGLA
+250 AVIAGLA
-257 FVAVEKRTSH
+257 FVAVEKRVAR
-267 PLIAIGQ
+267 PLIAIEQ

-290 LAGIFSALNFTV
+290 LGGIFSALNFTV

-309 KAGYGLSA
+309 HAGYGLSA

-328 AFVGVIAAVFSG
+328 AFVGVLAAVFSG

-345 IGWFTALRIS
+345 IGWFKALRIS

-380 IVMGVLYLGQFQ
+380 IIMGVLYLGQFQ

-418 FGIGASIGIAMVA
+418 FGIGASVGIAVVA
-431 PAVATGT
+431 PAVAAGT

-444 ALWISAGLA
+444 ALWISAGFA
-453 LASFGASLILRPA
+453 LAAFAASLILRPV
-466 PGAAGHGSS
+466 AASA
-475 EAAAPGRAAVA
+475 AAAPAAVA
-486 SH
+486 AMLKPEPTSPKPEGAP

>member
-1 MTHQLSPVVPTPAA
+1 MTTQATSTAG
-15 LPRRKAPRVAA
+15 LPLRRKTARLPV
-26 LIATLIISILS
+26 LIATLILSILS
-37 FQLNASLF
+37 YQLNASLF

-51 IAAHFQE
+51 MAAHFQE

-64 KVQSLFFLTSAVLGM
+64 KVQSLFFLTGAVLGM

-95 IVLAL
+95 IVLSM
-100 MLGGTVLCLLAPN
+100 MLCGTVLCLLAPN

-118 IGRVLQSATS
+118 VGRVLQSATS

-170 FITDTVG
+170 FITDTIG
-177 WQFLFVVVLAMGVAA
+177 WQFLFVLVLGVGVLAIV
-192 LVCVAV
+192 LVAV
-198 VVPKGSARARE
+198 VVPKRPARTRE

-214 WGAAALGTFLVL
+214 WGAGALGTFLVL
-226 LSNLIGQASAAGWA
+226 LSNLIGQASTSGWG
-240 DAWTLGYLAG
+240 DVWTLGYLAG
-250 TVAAGLA
+250 TVIAGLA
-257 FVAVEKRTSH
+257 FVAVERRVAR
-267 PLIAIGQ
+267 PLIAIEQ

-328 AFVGVIAAVFSG
+328 AFVGVLTAVFSG

-345 IGWFTALRIS
+345 IGWFKALRIS

-380 IVMGVLYLGQFQ
+380 IIMGVLYLGQFQ

-418 FGIGASIGIAMVA
+418 FGIGASVGIAVVA
-431 PAVATGT
+431 PAVAAGT

-444 ALWISAGLA
+444 ALWISAGFA
-453 LASFGASLILRPA
+453 LAAFAASLILRPV
-466 PGAAGHGSS
+466 AAS
-475 EAAAPGRAAVA
+475 AAPAPAVVVA
-486 SH
+486 HA

>member
-1 MTHQLSPVVPTPAA
+1 MTTQATSTAG
-15 LPRRKAPRVAA
+15 LPLRRKAARVPV
-26 LIATLIISILS
+26 LISTLILSILS
-37 FQLNASLF
+37 YQLNASLF

-51 IAAHFQE
+51 MAAHFQE

-64 KVQSLFFLTSAVLGM
+64 KVQSLFFLTGAVLGM

-95 IVLAL
+95 IVLSM
-100 MLGGTVLCLLAPN
+100 MLCGTVLCLLAPN

-118 IGRVLQSATS
+118 VGRVLQSATS

-170 FITDTVG
+170 FITDTIG
-177 WQFLFVVVLAMGVAA
+177 WQFLFVLVLGVGVLAIV
-192 LVCVAV
+192 LVAV
-198 VVPKGSARARE
+198 VVPKRPARTRE

-214 WGAAALGTFLVL
+214 WGAGTLGTFLVL
-226 LSNLIGQASAAGWA
+226 LSNLIGQASTSGWG
-240 DAWTLGYLAG
+240 DVWTLGYLAG
-250 TVAAGLA
+250 AVIAGLA
-257 FVAVEKRTSH
+257 FVAVERRVER
-267 PLIAIGQ
+267 PLIAIEQ
-274 LRSRQVW
+274 LRSRRVW

-328 AFVGVIAAVFSG
+328 AFVGVLTAVFSG

-345 IGWFTALRIS
+345 IGWFKALRIS

-380 IVMGVLYLGQFQ
+380 IIMGVLYLGQFQ

-418 FGIGASIGIAMVA
+418 FGIGASVGIAVVA
-431 PAVATGT
+431 PAVAAGT

-444 ALWISAGLA
+444 ALWISAGFA
-453 LASFGASLILRPA
+453 LAAFAASLILRPV
-466 PGAAGHGSS
+466 AASA
-475 EAAAPGRAAVA
+475 AAAPAVVVA
-486 SH
+486 HA

>member
-1 MTHQLSPVVPTPAA
+1 MTTQATSTAGLPV
-15 LPRRKAPRVAA
+15 RRKAARVPI
-26 LIATLIISILS
+26 LIATLILSILS
-37 FQLNASLF
+37 YQLNASLF

-51 IAAHFQE
+51 MAAHFQE

-64 KVQSLFFLTSAVLGM
+64 KVQSLFFLTGAVLGM

-95 IVLAL
+95 IVLSM
-100 MLGGTVLCLLAPN
+100 MLCGTVLCLLAPN

-118 IGRVLQSATS
+118 AGRVLQSATS

-150 VGIISAV
+150 VGVISAV

-170 FITDTVG
+170 FITDTIG
-177 WQFLFVVVLAMGVAA
+177 WQFLFVLVLGVGVLAIV
-192 LVCVAV
+192 LVAV
-198 VVPKGSARARE
+198 VVPKRAARTRE

-214 WGAAALGTFLVL
+214 WGAGTLGTFLVL
-226 LSNLIGQASAAGWA
+226 LSNLIGQASTSGWG
-240 DAWTLGYLAG
+240 DIWTLGYLAG
-250 TVAAGLA
+250 AVVSGLV
-257 FVAVEKRTSH
+257 FVAVERRVAR
-267 PLIAIGQ
+267 PLIAIEQ

-328 AFVGVIAAVFSG
+328 AFVGVLTAVFSG

-345 IGWFTALRIS
+345 IGWFKALRIS

-367 IFAADRWMVFALL
+367 IFAADRWMVFGLL
-380 IVMGVLYLGQFQ
+380 IIMGVLYLGQFQ

-418 FGIGASIGIAMVA
+418 FGIGASVGIAVVA
-431 PAVATGT
+431 PAVAAGT

-444 ALWISAGLA
+444 ALWISAGFA
-453 LASFGASLILRPA
+453 LAAFAASLILRPV
-466 PGAAGHGSS
+466 AASA
-475 EAAAPGRAAVA
+475 AAAPVVVV
-486 SH
+486 SHA

>member
-1 MTHQLSPVVPTPAA
+1 MTTQATSTAG
-15 LPRRKAPRVAA
+15 LPLRRKTARVPV
-26 LIATLIISILS
+26 LIATLILSILS
-37 FQLNASLF
+37 YQLNASLF

-51 IAAHFQE
+51 MAAHFQE

-64 KVQSLFFLTSAVLGM
+64 KVQSLFFLTGAVLGM

-95 IVLAL
+95 IVLSM
-100 MLGGTVLCLLAPN
+100 MLCGTVLCLLAPN

-118 IGRVLQSATS
+118 VGRVLQSATS

-170 FITDTVG
+170 FITDTIG
-177 WQFLFVVVLAMGVAA
+177 WQFLFVLVLGVGVLAIV
-192 LVCVAV
+192 LVAV
-198 VVPKGSARARE
+198 VVPKRPARTRE

-214 WGAAALGTFLVL
+214 WGAGTLGTFLVL
-226 LSNLIGQASAAGWA
+226 LSNLIGQASTSGWG
-240 DAWTLGYLAG
+240 DVWTLGYLAG
-250 TVAAGLA
+250 AVIAGLA
-257 FVAVEKRTSH
+257 FVAVERRVER
-267 PLIAIGQ
+267 PLIAIEQ

-328 AFVGVIAAVFSG
+328 AFVGVLTAVFSG

-345 IGWFTALRIS
+345 IGWFKALRIS

-380 IVMGVLYLGQFQ
+380 IIMGVLYLGQFQ

-418 FGIGASIGIAMVA
+418 FGIGASVGIAVVA
-431 PAVATGT
+431 PAVAAGT

-444 ALWISAGLA
+444 ALWISAGFA
-453 LASFGASLILRPA
+453 LAAFAASLLLRPV
-466 PGAAGHGSS
+466 AASA
-475 EAAAPGRAAVA
+475 AAAPAVVVA
-486 SH
+486 HA

>member
-1 MTHQLSPVVPTPAA
+1 MTTQATTTTAG
-15 LPRRKAPRVAA
+15 LPLRRKAARVPV
-26 LIATLIISILS
+26 LIATLILSILS
-37 FQLNASLF
+37 YQLNASLF

-51 IAAHFQE
+51 MAAHFQE

-64 KVQSLFFLTSAVLGM
+64 KVQSLFFLTGAVLGM

-95 IVLAL
+95 IVLSM
-100 MLGGTVLCLLAPN
+100 MLCGTVLCLLAPN

-118 IGRVLQSATS
+118 VGRVLQSATS

-150 VGIISAV
+150 VGVISAV

-170 FITDTVG
+170 FITDTIG
-177 WQFLFVVVLAMGVAA
+177 WQFLFVLVLGVGVLAMALVAA
-192 LVCVAV
+192 
-198 VVPKGSARARE
+198 VVPKRPARTRE

-214 WGAAALGTFLVL
+214 WGACTLGTFLVL
-226 LSNLIGQASAAGWA
+226 LSNLIGQASTSGWG
-240 DAWTLGYLAG
+240 DVWTLGYLAG
-250 TVAAGLA
+250 AVIAGLA
-257 FVAVEKRTSH
+257 FVAVERRVAR
-267 PLIAIGQ
+267 PLIAIEQ

-328 AFVGVIAAVFSG
+328 AFVGVLTAVFSG

-367 IFAADRWMVFALL
+367 VFAADRWMVFALL
-380 IVMGVLYLGQFQ
+380 IIMGVLYLGQFQ

-418 FGIGASIGIAMVA
+418 FGIGASVGIAVVA
-431 PAVATGT
+431 PAVAAGT

-444 ALWISAGLA
+444 ALWISAGFA
-453 LASFGASLILRPA
+453 LAAFAASLILRPV
-466 PGAAGHGSS
+466 AASAVP
-475 EAAAPGRAAVA
+475 AAAAVVA
-486 SH
+486 HA